1 MQITVSAA
9 WYFQQKISQSIGR
22 VCFQQISNKFFYKH
36 RWNNLIVA
44 LIVSVIMINIF
55 TIFFFI
61 KMILFIFL
69 LNSDNFDAIDA
80 RIQILSQEC
89 VEDLTSQGFK
99 E

>member
-1 MQITVSAA
+1 MVT
-9 WYFQQKISQSIGR
+9 
-22 VCFQQISNKFFYKH
+22 
-36 RWNNLIVA
+36 
-44 LIVSVIMINIF
+44 IF

-61 KMILFIFL
+61 EMILFIFL
-69 LNSDNFDAIDA
+69 LNSDNFDAIDT